1 MYQNNIIQQVGT
13 NGTPVGNTVGQNVP
27 NRFLPK
33 LQQARA
39 SGVIEEYKF
48 DNFKPKK
55 KLKELHKV
63 LVPEKKKLLF
73 IKYGYKFN
81 LKERCVVCGMHH
93 IWEAG
98 DYLRPPIPLDRV
110 ERGRPLRGTYCPK
123 HAAYHK
129 QLEMLQQ
136 EILAD
141 EHGLDFKR
149 FIPKPKMPQLMKSG
163 PIYALSNEDIIA
175 LSSVGYII
183 KPPTLSADESKEA
196 EVLRLTTELKAITL
210 ELDFLVNQKEE

>member
-13 NGTPVGNTVGQNVP
+13 NGTPVGNTAGQNVP

-33 LQQARA
+33 LPQARA
-39 SGVIEEYKF
+39 SGIIEEYKF

-63 LVPEKKKLLF
+63 LLPEKKKF
-73 IKYGYKFN
+73 IFVRFGYKFN

-98 DYLRPPIPLDRV
+98 HYLRPPIPLDRV
-110 ERGRPLRGTYCPK
+110 ERGRPLRGSYCPK

-129 QLEMLQQ
+129 QFEMIQQ
-136 EILAD
+136 EIIAD

-183 KPPTLSADESKEA
+183 KPPTLSEDESKEA

-210 ELDFLVNQKEE
+210 KLDFLVNQKEE